1 MLMVTHDI
9 NNEERN
15 KTSVQENNTSLF
27 DKELQILEMKWV
39 NSVQT
44 DYKRINYKTM
54 RQYCIRLKWNTDMG
68 YDSAVNAAD
77 GVGEKMI
84 IRKSNNNAYKLYAA
98 LLEDEK
104 KRSLSKIAI
113 SPSEIISDLSVNC
126 NSSAFVGSRGEQL
139 LLNHYDQELS
149 FTLNDL

>member
-1 MLMVTHDI
+1 MVIYHTKDMLMVTHDI

-44 DYKRINYKTM
+44 DYKRINYKRM

-77 GVGEKMI
+77 GVGERMI
-84 IRKSNNNAYKLYAA
+84 IRKSNNNFYKLYAA

-104 KRSLSKIAI
+104 KAVCLRL
-113 SPSEIISDLSVNC
+113 P
-126 NSSAFVGSRGEQL
+126 FL
-139 LLNHYDQELS
+139 LLKLYQIFLLIVTHQHS
-149 FTLNDL
+149 